1 MTTHAFSL
9 DRLEVLDRSGT
20 PLVSIG
26 PLALR
31 PGEILCVIGE
41 TGSGKSLLAQAA
53 MGLLPQE
60 LHARGTFRFA
70 HGKAVDARDRQA
82 LRALWDRE
90 TCIVPQEPA
99 AALDPLARIA
109 RQLVDPDDGSKAADL
124 LARVDLPAATGGL
137 YPFEVSGGMAQRVL
151 IANAAASPAGLVIA
165 DEPTKG
171 LDTHRIARV
180 TGLLR
185 QLNDEGKTLLVITH
199 DLAVVRALAGRVAI
213 MKDGEIVETGET
225 DEVLTRPRHPYSR
238 AWLAADPRNWPACPT
253 CLASDDVVL
262 AAHGLSAAH
271 HPARPLFRDLD
282 LHVHRGEVLA
292 VTGPSGVGK
301 STLGNVLLGL
311 LPPLH
316 GEVSWRG
323 CDILRDRG
331 GLRRLRRRFQKLHQD
346 PATVFAP
353 HRGIGA
359 QLRDVLA
366 LSAARPDMEALRP
379 VLERLHLSPALLH
392 RRIGEVSGG
401 EAQRLA
407 LARLL
412 MLDPWLIVA
421 DEPTSRLDP
430 IVQRETMMLL
440 RDCVAERGLSL
451 VLVSHNA
458 ELVRAVADT
467 VLHLDG
473 VTPGRQEPVAA
484 GRQPLQLDAPLEAVG

>member
-1 MTTHAFSL
+1 MTAHAFSL
-9 DRLEVLDRSGT
+9 DSLEIVDRTGT
-20 PLVSIG
+20 LLLNIG
-26 PLALR
+26 PLVLR
-31 PGEILCVIGE
+31 SGEVLCVIGE

-53 MGLLPQE
+53 MGLLPGE
-60 LHARGTFRFA
+60 LDARGTFRFA
-70 HGKAVDARDRQA
+70 GGRTVDAGDRA
-82 LRALWDRE
+82 GLRALWDRE

-109 RQLVDPDDGSKAADL
+109 RQLVVPASGSGIADQ
-124 LARVDLPAATGGL
+124 LARVDLPAAAGGL
-137 YPFEVSGGMAQRVL
+137 YPFEISGGMAQRVL

-171 LDTHRIARV
+171 LDTDRIGRV

-199 DLAVVRALAGRVAI
+199 DLTVVRALAGRVAI
-213 MKDGEIVETGET
+213 MKDGEIVETGAT

-253 CLASDDVVL
+253 CLASNDVML
-262 AAHGLSAAH
+262 AAHGLSAGH
-271 HPARPLFRDLD
+271 DPARPLFRDLD

-311 LPPLH
+311 FPPLH

-323 CDILRDRG
+323 CDILRDRR

-353 HRGIGA
+353 HRSVGA
-359 QLRDVLA
+359 QLRDVMA
-366 LSAARPDMEALRP
+366 LSAGRPDMEALRP
-379 VLERLHLSPALLH
+379 VLERLRLAPALLR

-458 ELVRAVADT
+458 EMVRAVADT

-473 VTPGRQEPVAA
+473 TAGGRQEPVAA
-484 GRQPLQLDAPLEAVG
+484 GRQPWPVAAPLEAIG

>member
-1 MTTHAFSL
+1 MTGPALALDGLQVFDRARTSL
-9 DRLEVLDRSGT
+9 LKIDRL
-20 PLVSIG
+20 
-26 PLALR
+26 ALQ
-31 PGEILCVIGE
+31 PGEVLCVIGE

-53 MGLLPQE
+53 MGLLPE
-60 LHARGTFRFA
+60 DLRARGVFRFA
-70 HGKAVDARDRQA
+70 SGQTIEAQNRAA
-82 LRALWDRE
+82 LRNLWNRE
-90 TCIVPQEPA
+90 TCIVPQEPV
-99 AALDPLARIA
+99 AALDPLSRIR
-109 RQLVDPDDGSKAADL
+109 RQLVVPRIGLGIAGL
-124 LARVDLPAATGGL
+124 LARVDLPAATGEL
-137 YPFEVSGGMAQRVL
+137 YPFEISGGMAQRVL
-151 IANAAASPAGLVIA
+151 IANAAGSSAGLVIA

-171 LDTHRIARV
+171 LDADRIERV
-180 TGLLR
+180 VDLLR
-185 QLNDEGKTLLVITH
+185 QLNADGKTLLVITH

-213 MKDGEIVETGET
+213 MKDGEIVETGGT
-225 DEVLTRPRHPYSR
+225 QDVLSRPSHPYAR

-253 CLASDDVVL
+253 CLASDEVVL
-262 AAHGLSAAH
+262 AAHDLSAGH
-271 HPARPLFRDLD
+271 HPRRPLFRNLD

-311 LPPLH
+311 LPPMR
-316 GEVSWRG
+316 GEVSWGG
-323 CDILRDRG
+323 CDILRDRR
-331 GLRRLRRRFQKLHQD
+331 GLGRLRQRFQKLHQD

-353 HRGIGA
+353 HRDIGA

-366 LSAARPDMEALRP
+366 ISAGRSDMEALQA
-379 VLERLHLSPALLH
+379 VLERLRLAPSLLK

-412 MLDPWLIVA
+412 MLEPWLIVA

-451 VLVSHNA
+451 VLISHND

-473 VTPGRQEPVAA
+473 A
-484 GRQPLQLDAPLEAVG
+484 GTTGHQSVQPLPEDLAIRPI